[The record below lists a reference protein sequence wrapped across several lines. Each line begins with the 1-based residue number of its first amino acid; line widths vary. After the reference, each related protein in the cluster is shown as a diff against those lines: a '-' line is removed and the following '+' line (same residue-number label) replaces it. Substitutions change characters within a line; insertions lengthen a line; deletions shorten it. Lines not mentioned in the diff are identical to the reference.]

1 VKHKTLHLIIGRRH
15 MRVRI
20 HKKELLLVLGD
31 AVIIIL
37 ACVFSPALRFRVLV
51 FEPLSMPWGIVMI
64 SCIYLFCFYTGD
76 VYSFERRFTH
86 PIYLFRFFAT
96 SAVSA
101 GLCSMVLFLAP
112 PTGYGRALFAVSAC
126 LIGGFTFLWRLAFV
140 YLFRRLAWGK
150 EKVLILG
157 DAPEVRIILEYL
169 RADPAYSVLTV
180 PDRGERKSPPHE
192 TRRGFDGP
200 ELFASMVVENGVR
213 HLVVAAEDL
222 KNGELVEMV
231 INCKLAGIEV
241 YDIPSFYEQ
250 FLGRIEVEHLSDL
263 SLVNMPI
270 AGVRKSLY
278 NTRVKRLISIIIA
291 SAGLVFLSPLLLMT
305 ALAVK
310 VDSRGPVFFI
320 QDRIGLNG
328 KRFRVIKFRSMKA
341 GMEHERQFAGNKT
354 DPRVT
359 RVGRILRLF
368 RIDETPQLWNVL
380 RGDISLI
387 GPRALMK
394 EEVQEFRSKIP
405 YFCLRHSLKP
415 GITGWAQVNYPH
427 GASTDDALQKLKYDL
442 FYIKNLS
449 PFLDFHILLRTVRVV
464 LFGEG
469 AK

>member
-1 VKHKTLHLIIGRRH
+1 
-15 MRVRI
+15 MRVHF
-20 HKKELLLVLGD
+20 HKKKLLLVLGD
-31 AVIIIL
+31 VVIIVV
-37 ACVFSPALRFRVLV
+37 ACMLSPALRFRVLL
-51 FEPLSMPWGIVMI
+51 FEPLSMPWGICMI

-76 VYSFERRFTH
+76 VYGFERKFTH
-86 PIYLFRFFAT
+86 PTYLFRFFAT

-101 GLCSMVLFLAP
+101 GLSSIFLFLAP
-112 PTGYGRALFAVSAC
+112 PIGYGRGLFAVSAC
-126 LIGGFTFLWRLAFV
+126 LISGFTFLWRLIFV
-140 YLFRRLAWGK
+140 YLFRRLAWGR
-150 EKVLILG
+150 ERVLVIG
-157 DAPEVRIILEYL
+157 DDPEARMILEYL
-169 RADPAYSVLTV
+169 RADVAYNLVTV
-180 PDRGERKSPPHE
+180 PDRGEDKSPSA
-192 TRRGFDGP
+192 GP
-200 ELFASMVVENGVR
+200 TGESDSPEMFLAAVLENGVR
-213 HLVVAAEDL
+213 HLVVATGDL

-241 YDIPSFYEQ
+241 YDIPSFYEH

-278 NTRVKRLISIIIA
+278 NTRIKRLISIGMA
-291 SAGLVFLSPLLLMT
+291 SAGLIIFSPVFLLT
-305 ALAVK
+305 ALAIK
-310 VDSRGPVFFI
+310 VDSKGPVFFV

-328 KRFRVIKFRSMKA
+328 RKFRVIKFRSMKV
-341 GMEHERQFAGNKT
+341 GMEHDRQFAGKKA

-359 RVGRILRLF
+359 RVGRVLRLF

-469 AK
+469 AR

>member
-1 VKHKTLHLIIGRRH
+1 
-15 MRVRI
+15 MRVRV
-20 HKKELLLVLGD
+20 HKKKLLLVLGD
-31 AVIIIL
+31 VVIIML
-37 ACVFSPALRFRVLV
+37 ACVLSPALRFRMLV
-51 FEPLSMPWGIVMI
+51 FEPLGMPWGIVMI

-76 VYSFERRFTH
+76 VYGFERRFTH
-86 PIYLFRFFAT
+86 PNYLFKFFAT

-101 GLCSMVLFLAP
+101 GLSSVLLFLAP
-112 PTGYGRALFAVSAC
+112 ATGYGRGLFVVSAC
-126 LIGGFTFLWRLAFV
+126 LISGFTFLWRLAFV
-140 YLFRRLAWGK
+140 YFFRKLAWGR

-157 DAPEVRIILEYL
+157 DAPEVGIILEYL
-169 RADPAYSVLTV
+169 RADPAYSVVTA
-180 PDRGERKSPPHE
+180 PDCGEEKSSPHGS
-192 TRRGFDGP
+192 RRGFEGP
-200 ELFASMVVENGVR
+200 ELLASVVVQNGVR
-213 HLVVAAEDL
+213 HLVVATEHL
-222 KNGELVEMV
+222 KSEKLVEMV

-278 NTRVKRLISIIIA
+278 NTRVKRLISIIMA
-291 SAGLVFLSPLLLMT
+291 SAGLAVLSPFLLMT

-328 KRFRVIKFRSMKA
+328 KRFRVIKFRSMKV
-341 GMEHERQFAGNKT
+341 GTEHERQFAGNRA

-464 LFGEG
+464 IFGEG